1 MMIVDILSE
10 DLIIPN
16 LRARTRDEV
25 LAELVD
31 RIVEKNVEVDGHLA
45 LTFLL
50 ERERIGSTGIGNGI
64 AIPHA
69 KLPRIS
75 RAIACFARS
84 PQGVEFGSLD
94 GRPAHLFLTL
104 LAPERGA
111 GLHLKALARASRLFK
126 DAEFRERLLGSDEA
140 QKLWSVIYEKDTKLP
155 TN

>member
-1 MMIVDILSE
+1 MLIVDILSE
-10 DLIIPN
+10 ELIIPV
-16 LRARTRDEV
+16 LRGKTRDEV

-31 RIVEKNVEVDGHLA
+31 RIVQNNTDVDGALA
-45 LTFLL
+45 LNFLL

-69 KLPRIS
+69 KLPKIQ

-126 DAEFRERLLGSDEA
+126 DAEFREKLLEIDDSH
-140 QKLWSVIYEKDTKLP
+140 KLWSVIYEKDTKLP

>member
-16 LRARTRDEV
+16 LKARTRDDV
-25 LAELVD
+25 LAELVE
-31 RIVEKNVEVDGHLA
+31 RIVKHTNDVDGKHA
-45 LTFLL
+45 LTVLI
-50 ERERIGSTGIGNGI
+50 ERERIGSTGIGHGI

-69 KLPRIS
+69 KLPKLQ

-84 PQGVEFGSLD
+84 REGVEFGSLD

-126 DAEFRERLLGSDEA
+126 DADFRERLLESDDT
-140 QKLWSVIYEKDTKLP
+140 QKLWSVIYEKDTQLSS
-155 TN
+155 N

>member
-31 RIVEKNVEVDGHLA
+31 RIVQTNQDVDGKLA
-45 LTFLL
+45 LTFLI

-69 KLPRIS
+69 KLPKLQ

-84 PQGVEFGSLD
+84 VEGVDFGSLD
-94 GRPAHLFLTL
+94 GRPAHLFLAL

-126 DAEFRERLLGSDEA
+126 DADFRERLLESDDTK
-140 QKLWSVIYEKDTKLP
+140 KLWSVIYEKDTQLSS
-155 TN
+155 N

>member
-16 LRARTRDEV
+16 LQARTRDEV

-31 RIVEKNVEVDGHLA
+31 RIVQNHREVDGKLA
-45 LTFLL
+45 LTFLI

-69 KLPRIS
+69 KLPQLS

-84 PQGVEFGSLD
+84 TEGVEFGSLD

-126 DAEFRERLLGSDEA
+126 DADFRVRLLESEDTQA
-140 QKLWSVIYEKDTKLP
+140 LWSVIYEKDTQLSS
-155 TN
+155 N

>member
-16 LRARTRDEV
+16 LRSRTRDEA
-25 LAELVD
+25 LTELVD
-31 RIVEKNVEVDGHLA
+31 RISQKHHEVDGALA
-45 LTFLL
+45 LNMLID
-50 ERERIGSTGIGNGI
+50 RERIGSTGIGNGI

-69 KLPRIS
+69 KLPKIQ

-84 PQGVEFGSLD
+84 LEGVEFGSHD
-94 GRPAHLFLTL
+94 GKPAHLFLAL
-104 LAPERGA
+104 LAPERGS

-126 DAEFRERLLGSDEA
+126 DADFRERLLKTNESHA
-140 QKLWSVIYEKDTKLP
+140 LWSVIYEKDTQLS

>member
-16 LRARTRDEV
+16 LRAKTRDDV
-25 LAELVD
+25 LAELVE
-31 RIVEKNVEVDGHLA
+31 RIVAKSRDVDGKHA
-45 LTFLL
+45 LTVLI
-50 ERERIGSTGIGNGI
+50 ERERIGSTGIGHGI

-69 KLPRIS
+69 KLPNLQ

-84 PQGVEFGSLD
+84 REGVEFGSLD

-126 DAEFRERLLGSDEA
+126 DADFREKLLESDDTRT
-140 QKLWSVIYEKDTKLP
+140 LWSVIYEKDTQLSS
-155 TN
+155 N

>member
-10 DLIIPN
+10 NLIIPN
-16 LRARTRDEV
+16 LRSRTRDEV

-31 RIVEKNVEVDGHLA
+31 RIAKNNDDVDGKLA
-45 LTFLL
+45 LTSLI

-69 KLPRIS
+69 KLPKLQ

-84 PQGVEFGSLD
+84 REGVEFGSLD

-126 DAEFRERLLGSDEA
+126 DADFREKLLESDETE
-140 QKLWSVIYEKDTKLP
+140 KLWSVIYEKDTQLS

>member
-10 DLIIPN
+10 DLIIPD
-16 LRARTRDEV
+16 LEARTRDEV

-31 RIVEKNVEVDGHLA
+31 RIVENHHDVDGKLA
-45 LTFLL
+45 LSFLL

-69 KLPRIS
+69 KLPKLQ

-84 PQGVEFGSLD
+84 KQGVEFGSLD

-126 DAEFRERLLGSDEA
+126 DQEFRSRLLESDDTRT
-140 QKLWSVIYEKDTKLP
+140 LWSVIYEKDTQLSS
-155 TN
+155 N